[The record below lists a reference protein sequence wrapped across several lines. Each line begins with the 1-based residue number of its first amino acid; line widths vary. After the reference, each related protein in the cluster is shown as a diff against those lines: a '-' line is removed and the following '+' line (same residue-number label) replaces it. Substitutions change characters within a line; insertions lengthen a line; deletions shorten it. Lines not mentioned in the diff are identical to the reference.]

1 MCSVYS
7 GCGYLLTPPNA
18 GIDHVLAQHVAH
30 LFIRNTVSL
39 FEEKAK
45 VTDVENDSDHF
56 EVSRVCLC
64 VCVCVWGRAV
74 NLIVCQCSVTVICL
88 Q

>member
-64 VCVCVWGRAV
+64 VCVCVC
-74 NLIVCQCSVTVICL
+74 VCVCMCMCVHVYVCVCM
-88 Q
+88 